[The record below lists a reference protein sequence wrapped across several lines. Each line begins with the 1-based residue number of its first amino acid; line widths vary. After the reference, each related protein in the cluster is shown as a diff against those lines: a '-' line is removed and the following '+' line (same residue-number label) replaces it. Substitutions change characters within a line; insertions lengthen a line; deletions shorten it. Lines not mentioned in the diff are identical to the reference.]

1 MITDP
6 ATFRYHPGPIDKQY
20 NTAAVQTLSV
30 SANMASILGSSS

>member
-20 NTAAVQTLSV
+20 NIGCTNLIGLCEYGVYSRLV
-30 SANMASILGSSS
+30 